1 MKKIILGLLL
11 IASIVEVQAY
21 TKEDRVKDM
30 TTMAE
35 AMNIIQSG
43 IFYNNYETV
52 LAGVETLTTTIEKV
66 KPVNQEIENKDIMER
81 YMDQKFQMTNKVV
94 KKINRKAR
102 TILERFKSGDAP
114 QAVQA
119 YTKIMGQ
126 CMQCHKEIR
135 NW

>member
-21 TKEDRVKDM
+21 TKADRVKDM

-43 IFYNNYETV
+43 FFYNNYDTV
-52 LAGVETLTTTIEKV
+52 SAGVETLTETIARV
-66 KPVNQEIENKDIMER
+66 KPVDEESQKKDVMER
-81 YMDQKFQMTNKVV
+81 YMDKKFQMTNKVV
-94 KKINRKAR
+94 KKINQKAL
-102 TILERFKSGDAP
+102 TILERFKSGDAT

-126 CMQCHKEIR
+126 CMQCHREIR

>member
-21 TKEDRVKDM
+21 TKADRVKDM

-43 IFYNNYETV
+43 FFYNNYDTV
-52 LAGVETLTTTIEKV
+52 SAGVETLTETIARV
-66 KPVNQEIENKDIMER
+66 KPVDEESQKQDVMER
-81 YMDQKFQMTNKVV
+81 YMDKEFQMTNKVV
-94 KKINRKAR
+94 KKINQKAL
-102 TILERFKSGDAP
+102 TILERFKSGDAT

-126 CMQCHKEIR
+126 CMQCHREIR

>member
-1 MKKIILGLLL
+1 
-11 IASIVEVQAY
+11 
-21 TKEDRVKDM
+21 M

-43 IFYNNYETV
+43 FFYNNYETV
-52 LAGVETLTTTIEKV
+52 LAGVETLTTTIAKV

-94 KKINRKAR
+94 RKINRKAR
-102 TILERFKSGDAP
+102 TILERFKSGDSP